1 MAIVTQQGQSN
12 SALGGQTMLFLRNQS
27 LQQIA
32 GASDTLIDPQLL
44 LTLKDFYQ
52 YTTAWRQVVG
62 PYPVVQNQPLVSL
75 NPVDQNTQLQFV
87 LQAMLFP
94 FLSGNA
100 PQPLIPALRKIMS
113 TQSGPPSTFWMQ
125 TPDQMLLWPTPD
137 KAYGNVLYAYASLI
151 PTTAAATL
159 PNITFTHH
167 LEGILAGLYSRM
179 YRMPQK
185 PWTDKALALEYA
197 KDYRRAKLVWRDHAE
212 RNYGPRDVAT
222 IFPPFAGRGSQTLTK
237 AVSG

>member
-1 MAIVTQQGQSN
+1 MAIVTLQGQSY
-12 SALGGQTMLFLRNQS
+12 SAAGGQTMLFLRQQA
-27 LQQIA
+27 LQQLS
-32 GASDTLIDPQLL
+32 GAPDTLVDSQLL

-62 PYPVVQNQPLVSL
+62 PYPVTQNQPLVNL

-87 LQAMLFP
+87 LQAFLYP

-100 PQPLIPALRKIMS
+100 PQPLVPALRKIMS
-113 TQSGPPSTFWMQ
+113 NQLSPPSTFWMQ
-125 TPDQMLLWPTPD
+125 TPDQMILWPTPD
-137 KAYGNVLYAYASLI
+137 KTYGQVLYTYAALI
-151 PTTAAATL
+151 PTTAAAVL
-159 PNITFTHH
+159 PNIAFTHH
-167 LEGILAGLYSRM
+167 LDGILAGLYSRM
-179 YRMPQK
+179 YRMPSK
-185 PWTDKALALEYA
+185 SWTDKALALEYA
-197 KDYRRAKLVWRDHAE
+197 KEYKRAKLVWRDHAD